1 MALALSAVRRN
12 PLSVQYPQLNESALT
27 CKVVKLNLLIENM
40 EIELNIAALLK
51 PKTKEL
57 SLERSRYPISSG
69 EVKADI
75 LMLVRKFLHG
85 IMGMLVEP
93 KCYAEGSFLV

>member
-51 PKTKEL
+51 PRWLFFSVLPMEIIFQG
-57 SLERSRYPISSG
+57 R
-69 EVKADI
+69 
-75 LMLVRKFLHG
+75 
-85 IMGMLVEP
+85 
-93 KCYAEGSFLV
+93 